1 MKINSCFTLALLFL
15 GCAIVSAQGYDIR
28 TTGRNNLRAAPS
40 LDGTFLETVPSG
52 TVLHV
57 VGASGRWLKINRNGN
72 EVWMADWLGYSR
84 VEGSEGTAPQPA
96 SNVPEQVDN
105 CCFVDRQCHSAQ
117 DWENGY
123 WAFQNGQCAAAG
135 SQART
140 SSQPVSAPPADIDNC
155 CFVDRLCQTDQ
166 QWAAGYHAFQNN
178 ECGAAAS
185 SPRAS
190 GRVIRTP
197 TGVIIGDTSGLKI
210 LPSTGYTLDTPTGSF
225 SNCCEGNWQCNS
237 DADWSAGQVDF
248 PNCQLPG
255 RVLSIVGEP
264 DFVAYYMQRLD
275 ELKKLPHRYDYV
287 LTSLDKIQQI
297 TWEGEDCLAGFAH
310 SSVGMF
316 FRCWNGPFVNGW
328 DKRESAVIV
337 HEACH
342 AHHYTPSRLFRDA
355 SNAVCDHYKEEV
367 ICRELE
373 LAVAIELES
382 PPDVLSWIHGMVERT
397 KAGQRENCAGD

>member
-15 GCAIVSAQGYDIR
+15 GCAIVSAQGWSIR
-28 TTGRNNLRAAPS
+28 VASWTNLRASNS
-40 LDGTFLETVPSG
+40 LSASIVETVSG
-52 TVLHV
+52 GTTLSVLGEV
-57 VGASGRWLKINRNGN
+57 NRWLRISRNGR
-72 EVWMADWLGYSR
+72 ELWMASWVNHSR
-84 VEGSEGTAPQPA
+84 VETTQQAQTQTTGP
-96 SNVPEQVDN
+96 VDN
-105 CCFVDRQCHSAQ
+105 CCFVDRQCSTDQEWTA
-117 DWENGY
+117 GY
-123 WAFQNGQCAAAG
+123 WAYQNGQCAAAG

-297 TWEGEDCLAGFAH
+297 TWEGEDCLSGFAH

-316 FRCWNGPFVNGW
+316 FRCWNGPIVNGW

-342 AHHYTPSRLFRDA
+342 VHHYAPSRFFGDG